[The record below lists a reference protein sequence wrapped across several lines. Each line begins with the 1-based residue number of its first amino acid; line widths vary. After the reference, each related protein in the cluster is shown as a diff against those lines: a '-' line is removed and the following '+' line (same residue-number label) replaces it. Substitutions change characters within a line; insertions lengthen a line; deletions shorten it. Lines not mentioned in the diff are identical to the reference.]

1 MKMRCLWLIW
11 SLLTWLAAILCTIGC
26 LLPYWLKGYVHF
38 LRPTTA
44 AGLTS
49 SLDLHTPESL
59 GQTPIW
65 KPDTNRLDTKSG
77 IPTDLGLFRRCG
89 YPVYVNRTAIDSTA
103 ITKGQANLAQPVV
116 WHSGCGHYSQ
126 LTSGPHIAW
135 HIAFLMLVS
144 ACGLLFFATFFL
156 FILGF
161 ALYLISIRTIHRSC
175 QIMLVVAGLLAL
187 ISCVLYPVGWTGNSE
202 VRQACGEEAYIF
214 NLGRCHIGWAYV
226 LTCSGGLLSLFAA
239 LLPVIFPKNANQQTG
254 SSRSDDLF
262 LDKAGRSSNGCQ
274 CFGKSNRQMKSAT
287 GENIPFYPGPMP
299 SPANSL
305 DAESVCFQSS
315 SHRPD
320 SMLLHP
326 RPGGLSPTH
335 STSPVPSVLQDR
347 VHPMK
352 HEDMTGLCYV
362 PTSSQRPPSAFIP
375 ASSVPP
381 YPYVCSYLSNQQ
393 RYSTGALLGHY
404 QLLPTSLIPPNLHA
418 NQRISVAVNADPL
431 IYVSEEEE
439 LQDTSEQPADPKSG
453 SNEQS
458 NDGTQSNMNGERLIE
473 PVGTSR
479 VHEVPNSPSGESS
492 SLCPVAST
500 PSELSDLRQTQSPS
514 FMNHVC
520 AKQQMTG
527 TQNSLPG
534 AAIITTAKENHAS
547 FVL

>member
-59 GQTPIW
+59 GQTPVW
-65 KPDTNRLDTKSG
+65 KPDTNRLDTKAG

-89 YPVYVNRTAIDSTA
+89 YPVYANRTASDSTA
-103 ITKGQANLAQPVV
+103 ITKGQAQPVV

-175 QIMLVVAGLLAL
+175 QIMLLVAALYQLHCRVASKSEACVVRLDRAINNQPVPTMSPADLVIEYGQSTNPSAPGVIALSCSAHRGARDYPVDERKGLLAL

-254 SSRSDDLF
+254 SSRSHDLF
-262 LDKAGRSSNGCQ
+262 LDKAGQSSNGCQ
-274 CFGKSNRQMKSAT
+274 CFGKSNRRMKSTT
-287 GENIPFYPGPMP
+287 GENIPFYPGSMP

-326 RPGGLSPTH
+326 RHGGLSPTH

-347 VHPMK
+347 VHPMRN
-352 HEDMTGLCYV
+352 EDMTGLCYV
-362 PTSSQRPPSAFIP
+362 PTSNQRPPSAFIP
-375 ASSVPP
+375 SSSVPP
-381 YPYVCSYLSNQQ
+381 YPYVCSYLPNQQ
-393 RYSTGALLGHY
+393 RYSTGALLGHF
-404 QLLPTSLIPPNLHA
+404 QLLPTSLVPPNLHA
-418 NQRISVAVNADPL
+418 NQRISVAVNPDPL

-439 LQDTSEQPADPKSG
+439 LLDTTEQPADPKSG
-453 SNEQS
+453 SNEQ
-458 NDGTQSNMNGERLIE
+458 
-473 PVGTSR
+473 
-479 VHEVPNSPSGESS
+479 
-492 SLCPVAST
+492 
-500 PSELSDLRQTQSPS
+500 
-514 FMNHVC
+514 
-520 AKQQMTG
+520 
-527 TQNSLPG
+527 QNEG
-534 AAIITTAKENHAS
+534 IQ
-547 FVL
+547 